1 MKKLLIIL
9 TIAWIVFPGII
20 SATPSPAPPEDLRPV
35 ILIEVSKSNG
45 GIFSIFNLY
54 RDVQFTV
61 DEILTDMVTAKLRC
75 YGAGYSVCKAPN
87 NVVTSYGPGNS
98 IEQFLY
104 SDQCIRTVNALIE
117 ISETAWKKGE
127 YAGTA
132 SKKISTVVNGTSQLY
147 FYTATW
153 KYDRNADGT
162 VLIKVYKNPLVF
174 SSRM

>member
-9 TIAWIVFPGII
+9 AIAWIVFPGMI
-20 SATPSPAPPEDLRPV
+20 SATPSPAPPEEIRPV
-35 ILIEVSKSNG
+35 ILIEVTKSNG

-61 DEILTDMVTAKLRC
+61 DEILTDMVTAKLHC

-104 SDQCIRTVNALIE
+104 SDQCIRIVNALIE
-117 ISETAWKKGE
+117 ISETAWQKGQFV
-127 YAGTA
+127 GTA
-132 SKKISTVVNGTSQLY
+132 SKKMSTVVNGTSQLY

-153 KYDRNADGT
+153 KYDRNGDGT
-162 VLIKVYKNPLVF
+162 VLIKVYKNPLLF

>member
-9 TIAWIVFPGII
+9 AMAWIIFPGII
-20 SATPSPAPPEDLRPV
+20 SATPSPSPPDAPRPV
-35 ILIEVSKSNG
+35 ILIEVTKSNG

-54 RDVQFTV
+54 RHVQFSV
-61 DEILTDMVTAKLRC
+61 DEISTDMVTAKLNC
-75 YGAGYSVCKAPN
+75 YGDGYSVCKAPN
-87 NVVTSYGPGNS
+87 NVVTSHGPGNS

-104 SDQCIRTVNALIE
+104 SEQCIRTVNALIE
-117 ISETAWKKGE
+117 ISEIAWGGGE
-127 YAGTA
+127 FVGTA
-132 SKKISTVVNGTSQLY
+132 SKKVSIMVNGTSQLY

-153 KYDRNADGT
+153 KYDKNCNGT